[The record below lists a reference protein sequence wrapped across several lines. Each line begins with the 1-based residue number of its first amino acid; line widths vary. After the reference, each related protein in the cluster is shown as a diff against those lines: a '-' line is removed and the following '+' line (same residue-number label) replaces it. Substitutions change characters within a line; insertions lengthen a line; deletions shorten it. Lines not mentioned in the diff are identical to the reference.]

1 MKILISGICG
11 FVGSVLAQAL
21 LEHDS
26 AIEIVGLDNLIRAGS
41 YRNAETLQ
49 RLGVKLRHA
58 DLRSASDLESL
69 SPMDWIIDAAAH
81 ASVLAGVDGSVS
93 SRQLIEHNFYGTVN
107 LLEVAKKYRAGF
119 FLLSTSRVYSINAL
133 AILQVGARD
142 NAYSLL
148 DDQPLPPGLSQLG
161 ISEVFSTAAPISL
174 YGASKLASE
183 CLALEYG
190 ESFGFPVW
198 INRCGVLAGAGQ
210 FGRPDQGIFSFWI
223 NSYLRGAPLRYIGF
237 GGTGFQLRD
246 CFHPRELVPLL
257 LQQMAAGETKK
268 PRVINLG
275 GGLDHSMSLAQLSD
289 WCAHRF
295 RPREIESDPKLR
307 LFDLP
312 WVVMD
317 STLARKSWD
326 WKPTI
331 TLDSILSEIADHA
344 EEHPDWL
351 ELSGAL

>member
-11 FVGSVLAQAL
+11 FVGSVLARAL

-26 AIEIVGLDNLIRAGS
+26 ATEIVGLDNLIRAGS

-49 RLGVKLRHA
+49 RLGVQLRHA

-69 SPMDWIIDAAAH
+69 APMDWIIDAAAN
-81 ASVLAGVDGSVS
+81 ASVLAGVAGSVS
-93 SRQLIEHNFYGTVN
+93 SRQLIEHNLYGTVN
-107 LLEVAKKYRAGF
+107 LLEVAKKYQAGF
-119 FLLSTSRVYSINAL
+119 VLLSTSRVYSIDAL
-133 AILQVGARD
+133 AALQVEARD
-142 NAYSLL
+142 NSYRLL
-148 DDQPLPPGLSQLG
+148 EGRSLPPGLSKLG
-161 ISEVFSTAAPISL
+161 ISEAFSTAAPISL

-190 ESFGFPVW
+190 ESFGVPVW

-210 FGRPDQGIFSFWI
+210 FGRSDQGIFSFWI
-223 NSYLRGAPLRYIGF
+223 NSYLRGAPLKYIGF

-246 CFHPRELVPLL
+246 CFHPRDLVPLL
-257 LQQMAAGETKK
+257 VQQIATGETKK

-275 GGLDHSMSLAQLSD
+275 GGLDHSISLAQLSD
-289 WCAHRF
+289 WCANRF
-295 RPREIESDPKLR
+295 CPRQIDRDPKPR

-317 STLARKSWD
+317 STLAGNSWD
-326 WKPTI
+326 WQPTT

-344 EEHPDWL
+344 GGHPEWL

>member
-11 FVGSVLAQAL
+11 FVGSVLARAL
-21 LEHDS
+21 LAHDS
-26 AIEIVGLDNLIRAGS
+26 ATEIVGLDNLIRPGS
-41 YRNAETLQ
+41 YRNVETLQ
-49 RLGVKLRHA
+49 TLGVELRHA

-69 SPMDWIIDAAAH
+69 GRMDWIIDAAAN
-81 ASVLAGVDGSVS
+81 ASVLAGVAGSVS

-107 LLEVAKKYRAGF
+107 LLEIAKKYRAGF
-119 FLLSTSRVYSINAL
+119 VLLSTSRVYSINAL
-133 AILQVGARD
+133 AALPVAVRD

-148 DDQPLPPGLSQLG
+148 DDQPLPPGLSRHG
-161 ISEVFSTAAPISL
+161 ISESFSTAAPISL

-198 INRCGVLAGAGQ
+198 INRCGILAGAGQ

-237 GGTGFQLRD
+237 GGTGLQLRD
-246 CFHPRELVPLL
+246 CFHPRDLVPLL
-257 LQQMAAGETKK
+257 RQQIAAGETKK

-275 GGLDHSMSLAQLSD
+275 GGLDHSISLAQLSD
-289 WCAHRF
+289 WCATRF
-295 RPREIESDPKLR
+295 SQRDIARDPDPR

-317 STLARKSWD
+317 STLAGNSWS

-344 EEHPDWL
+344 EAHPEWL
-351 ELSGAL
+351 ELSGAP